1 MAMISRDSV
10 DKVKDAADMV
20 EVVSAHT
27 ELKQQ
32 GQRYSGLCPFHDERT
47 PSFSV
52 NPTEKLYY
60 CFGCEASGDLFRFV
74 QEKENLSFPEAVEW
88 LAERYGIELERD
100 AEDPRAEEARKRRS
114 RLYDLLARTSE
125 FYAAFLRDSPKASK
139 ARDYLADRGLGSE
152 VLAEFGVGFAPSAWN
167 QVRDQAQRAGYSIEE
182 LRAVG
187 LVQKSEKEGTMYDR
201 FRARITFPVRD
212 ARGRVV
218 GFGARGMSADD
229 KPKYLNSP
237 EGELYRKSETL
248 YGIDIARG
256 PIAKAGQAI
265 VVEGYTDVLA
275 LHQAGIREAVAVMGT
290 AITPE
295 QLKTLGSLA
304 KTIVLA
310 LDADRAGTDAMI
322 RAQRV
327 AGDRGLELR
336 VAAMPE
342 GVDPAEM
349 AQSGEL
355 DRFSTL
361 VSEAI
366 DLPTFRVR
374 TVLSRSDLSSGT
386 GREAALAE
394 LAPVLAAMGEVVGR
408 DELIREVAD
417 RIDTDPSLV
426 SARVSAA
433 PAEPPPRSEAYTSDR
448 SEEAPRPA
456 PVELTPREL
465 RERALFEMAI
475 ASPDRGAEVLSRLTD
490 EHLSVSGRRAAAWL
504 RDHLDAPT
512 EGLPRD
518 DEELA
523 NLITRLVMESDG
535 RSYSEGAMELNF
547 MLLER
552 QRLEDGISAAR
563 AAGDH
568 EESVRLSRERAEL
581 AERITHAD
589 AGLSS
594 G

>member
-10 DKVKDAADMV
+10 EKVKDAADMV

-27 ELKQQ
+27 DLKQQ
-32 GQRYSGLCPFHDERT
+32 GQRFAGLCPFHDERT
-47 PSFSV
+47 ASFSV

-74 QEKENLSFPEAVEW
+74 QEKEGLSFPESVEW
-88 LAERYGIELERD
+88 LAERYGVELERD
-100 AEDPRAEEARKRRS
+100 EEDPRAEEARKRRT
-114 RLYDLLARTSE
+114 RLYDLLARTSG
-125 FYAAFLRDSPKASK
+125 FYASFLRDSPKSAK
-139 ARDYLADRGLGSE
+139 AREYLSERGLDPA

-182 LRAVG
+182 LRAAG
-187 LVQKSEKEGTMYDR
+187 LVQKSEKDGAMYDR

-212 ARGRVV
+212 PRGRVV
-218 GFGARGMSADD
+218 GFGARGMAADA

-295 QLKTLGSLA
+295 QLKILGSLA

-349 AQSGEL
+349 AQADEL
-355 DRFSTL
+355 DRFSDL
-361 VSEAI
+361 VAKAI

-374 TVLSRSDLSSGT
+374 TVLSRSDLDSGT
-386 GREAALAE
+386 GREAALTE

-417 RIDTDPSLV
+417 RLDTDPSLV
-426 SARVSAA
+426 SARVSSA
-433 PAEPPPRSEAYTSDR
+433 PAEPLPRADVSPRTEAQPPAQTQ
-448 SEEAPRPA
+448 AA
-456 PVELTPREL
+456 LTPREL
-465 RERALFEMAI
+465 KERALFEMAI
-475 ASPDRGAEVLSRLTD
+475 ARPEQGAEMLDRLTD
-490 EHLSVSGRRAAAWL
+490 DHLSVSGRRVAAWL
-504 RDHLDAPT
+504 RDHLAAPT
-512 EGLPRD
+512 DGLPRD
-518 DEELA
+518 DEEFSS
-523 NLITRLVMESDG
+523 LITRLVMGAEAQP
-535 RSYSEGAMELNF
+535 YSEGAMEINF

-552 QRLEDGISAAR
+552 QRLEDGIAAAR
-563 AAGDH
+563 EAGDH
-568 EESVRLSRERAEL
+568 EESARLSRERADL

-589 AGLSS
+589 AGMPRS
-594 G
+594 

>member
-20 EVVSAHT
+20 EIVSAHT

-32 GQRYSGLCPFHDERT
+32 GQRFSGLCPFHDERT

-52 NPTEKLYY
+52 DPTDKLYY

-74 QEKENLSFPEAVEW
+74 QEQEGLSFPEAVEW
-88 LAERYGIELERD
+88 LAERYGVELERE
-100 AEDPRAEEARKRRS
+100 AEDPRAEQARKRRT

-125 FYAAFLRDSPKASK
+125 FYASYLRDSPKAEK
-139 ARDYLADRGLGSE
+139 AREYLAERGLEKE
-152 VLAEFGVGFAPSAWN
+152 VLAEFGVGFAPSVWN

-182 LRAVG
+182 LRSAG
-187 LVQKSEKEGTMYDR
+187 LVQKSEKEGSMYDR
-201 FRARITFPVRD
+201 FRARIIFPVRD
-212 ARGRVV
+212 PRGRVV
-218 GFGARGMSADD
+218 GFGARGMAADS

-237 EGELYRKSETL
+237 EGDLYRKSETL

-256 PIAKAGQAI
+256 PIAKAGRAI

-295 QLKTLGSLA
+295 QLKILGSLA

-327 AGDRGLELR
+327 AGDRGFELR

-349 AQSGEL
+349 AQAGEL
-355 DRFSTL
+355 ERFSDL
-361 VSEAI
+361 VEEAI

-374 TVLSRSDLSSGT
+374 TILSRSDLDSGT
-386 GREAALAE
+386 GREAALTE
-394 LAPVLAAMGEVVGR
+394 LAPVLSVMGEVVGR
-408 DELIREVAD
+408 DDLIREVAN
-417 RIDTDPSLV
+417 RLDTDPSLV
-426 SARVSAA
+426 SARVNSA
-433 PAEPPPRSEAYTSDR
+433 PVEPPPRADATQRDQGEPMIPQA
-448 SEEAPRPA
+448 AA
-456 PVELTPREL
+456 LTPREL
-465 RERALFEMAI
+465 KERALFEMAI
-475 ASPDRGAEVLSRLTD
+475 ARPEEGARVLGRLTD
-490 EHLSVSGRRAAAWL
+490 DHLSPSGRRVAAWL
-504 RDHLDAPT
+504 REHLSAPT
-512 EGLPRD
+512 EGLPHD
-518 DEELA
+518 DQDFSS
-523 NLITRLVMESDG
+523 LITRLVMAADDQP
-535 RSYSEGAMELNF
+535 YSEGAMELNF

-563 AAGDH
+563 EAGDH
-568 EESVRLSRERAEL
+568 EESARLSRERAEL

-589 AGLSS
+589 AGLRSS
-594 G
+594 

>member
-10 DKVKDAADMV
+10 EKVKDASDMV

-32 GQRYSGLCPFHDERT
+32 GQRFAGLCPFHDERT

-74 QEKENLSFPEAVEW
+74 QEKEGLSFPEAVEW
-88 LAERYGIELERD
+88 LAERYGVELERE
-100 AEDPRAEEARKRRS
+100 AEDPRAEQARKRRT
-114 RLYDLLARTSE
+114 RLYELLARTSE
-125 FYAAFLRDSPKASK
+125 FYSSFLRDSPKASK
-139 ARDYLADRGLGSE
+139 AREYLDQRGLGAE

-167 QVRDQAQRAGYSIEE
+167 QVRDQAQRAGYSIDE
-182 LRAVG
+182 LRAAG
-187 LVQKSEKEGTMYDR
+187 LVQKSEKEGSMYDR
-201 FRARITFPVRD
+201 FRGRITFPVRD
-212 ARGRVV
+212 PRGRVV
-218 GFGARGMSADD
+218 GFGARGMTADA

-256 PIAKAGQAI
+256 PIAKAGRAI

-275 LHQAGIREAVAVMGT
+275 LHQAGIDESVAVMGT

-295 QLKTLGSLA
+295 QLKILGSLA

-310 LDADRAGTDAMI
+310 LDADRAGSDAMI

-327 AGDRGLELR
+327 AGDRSLELR

-349 AQSGEL
+349 AQAGEVE
-355 DRFSTL
+355 RFSEL
-361 VSEAI
+361 VEAAI

-374 TVLSRSDLSSGT
+374 TVLSRSDLDSGT
-386 GREAALAE
+386 GREAALSE

-408 DELIREVAD
+408 DDLVREVAD
-417 RIDTDPSLV
+417 RLDTDPSLV
-426 SARVSAA
+426 SARVAAA
-433 PAEPPPRSEAYTSDR
+433 PPEPVQSAGPATDEPIES
-448 SEEAPRPA
+448 A
-456 PVELTPREL
+456 PVQPAELTPREL

-475 ASPDRGAEVLSRLTD
+475 ARPDQGAEVLARLSD
-490 EHLSVSGRRAAAWL
+490 DHLSVSGRRVAAWL
-504 RDHLDAPT
+504 REHLVAPT
-512 EGLPRD
+512 DDLPRD
-518 DEELA
+518 DEEFA
-523 NLITRLVMESDG
+523 SLIARLVMG
-535 RSYSEGAMELNF
+535 AQAQPYSEGAMELNF

-552 QRLEDGISAAR
+552 QRLEDGIAAAR
-563 AAGDH
+563 EAGDH
-568 EESVRLSRERAEL
+568 EESARLSRERAQL
-581 AERITHAD
+581 ADRITHAD
-589 AGLSS
+589 AGLPGS
-594 G
+594 